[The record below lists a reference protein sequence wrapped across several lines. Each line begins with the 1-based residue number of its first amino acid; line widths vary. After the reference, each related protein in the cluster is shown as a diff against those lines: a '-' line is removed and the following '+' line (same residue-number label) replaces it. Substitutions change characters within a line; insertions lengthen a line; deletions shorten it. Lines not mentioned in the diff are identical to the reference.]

1 MRNGKEDTCQRD
13 RTESSRNEQRLP
25 ISGGKDKMTLLFNWA
40 AQEKE
45 AQTGFLEGVPSRTFN
60 SVTVRSENT
69 ADGTDLKR
77 LN

>member
-1 MRNGKEDTCQRD
+1 
-13 RTESSRNEQRLP
+13 LP